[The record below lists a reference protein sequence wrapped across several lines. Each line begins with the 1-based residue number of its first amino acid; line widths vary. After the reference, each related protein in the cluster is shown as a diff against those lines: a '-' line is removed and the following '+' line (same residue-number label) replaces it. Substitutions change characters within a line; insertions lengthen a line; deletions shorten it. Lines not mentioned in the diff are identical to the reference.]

1 MPLINQKPSA
11 KSQELLPGLG
21 AGKIPMSLPTR
32 RAGRERG
39 GNEKDTELSAE
50 QLQHPKTGRVESSQS
65 KWRDRGENAASR
77 EPERHG
83 VPAA

>member
-1 MPLINQKPSA
+1 MLR
-11 KSQELLPGLG
+11 
-21 AGKIPMSLPTR
+21 AGDAYSECLTGGNCNHR
-32 RAGRERG
+32 GGYSRAGRERG

-77 EPERHG
+77 DPERHG